1 MIIRSYYKQL
11 YTRKMDNLEQMDK
24 FLETY
29 NLSRWNQEET
39 KDTNQSTTSD
49 EVEPVIYKL
58 STNKVQ
64 DQRVLWVN
72 SIECLKKN

>member
-1 MIIRSYYKQL
+1 
-11 YTRKMDNLEQMDK
+11 MDNLEQMDK

-49 EVEPVIYKL
+49 EVEPVIYKF

>member
-24 FLETY
+24 FLEMY

-39 KDTNQSTTSD
+39 QDMNQSTTSD

>member
-39 KDTNQSTTSD
+39 QDTNQSTTSD

>member
-11 YTRKMDNLEQMDK
+11 YTRKMDNLDQMDK
-24 FLETY
+24 FLEMY

-39 KDTNQSTTSD
+39 QDMNQSTTSD

>member
-1 MIIRSYYKQL
+1 
-11 YTRKMDNLEQMDK
+11 MDNLEQMDK

>member
-24 FLETY
+24 FLEMY

-39 KDTNQSTTSD
+39 QDMNQSTTSD

-58 STNKVQ
+58 STKSRTREFYGWILLNV
-64 DQRVLWVN
+64 
-72 SIECLKKN
+72 

>member
-1 MIIRSYYKQL
+1 
-11 YTRKMDNLEQMDK
+11 MDNLEQMDK

-39 KDTNQSTTSD
+39 QDTNQSTTSD